1 MTILHYLFVAT
12 AFFSIYIQTKSYAL
26 KDQPEKAAEYEDLL
40 RIRRVMS
47 PLIAGMAALMVAFG
61 AFVVGEAP
69 MFLGVLFTA
78 VWALA
83 SLGDIFI
90 EGSYSTVDEAVKGR
104 YYIIGMA
111 LFILFTLGMGV
122 GLSYYAVAQKGA
134 TFTQLGISLVVAVAL
149 GVAAY
154 RTLAVTD
161 ETRTIMLA
169 YVVSVVSLLCG
180 GILSVITGNAHL
192 AYIGIGYFFSDWFVG
207 LRDFGKKVPPF
218 LQRHVLI
225 VILVLYYTI
234 MLTSID
240 LMLG

>member
-1 MTILHYLFVAT
+1 MTILHFIFVAT
-12 AFFSIYIQTKSYAL
+12 AFFSVYIQTKSYAL
-26 KDQPEKAAEYEDLL
+26 KDQPEKAAEYENLL
-40 RIRRVMS
+40 HIRRVMS

-61 AFVVGEAP
+61 AFVISESP
-69 MFLGVLFTA
+69 RFLGVLFTV

-90 EGSYSTVDEAVKGR
+90 EGSYSTEDEAVKGR

-111 LFILFTLGMGV
+111 LFILFTLGLGV
-122 GLSYYAVAQKGA
+122 GLSWYAVTQNGA
-134 TFTQLGISLVVAVAL
+134 TFAQLGISLLAAAVL

-161 ETRTIMLA
+161 ETRAIMLV
-169 YVVSVVSLLCG
+169 YVVAVVSLLCG
-180 GILSVITGNAHL
+180 GILSAITGDVRL
-192 AYIGIGYFFSDWFVG
+192 AFIGIGYFFSDWFVG

-225 VILVLYYTI
+225 VILMLYYTI

-240 LMLG
+240 LML

>member
-1 MTILHYLFVAT
+1 MTILHFIFIAT
-12 AFFSIYIQTKSYAL
+12 AFFSVYIQTKSYAL

-61 AFVVGEAP
+61 AFVISESP
-69 MFLGVLFTA
+69 RFLGVLFTA
-78 VWALA
+78 VWAFA

-90 EGSYSTVDEAVKGR
+90 EGSYSTEDEAVKGR

-111 LFILFTLGMGV
+111 LFILFTLGLGV
-122 GLSYYAVAQKGA
+122 GLSYYAVAEQGA
-134 TFTQLGISLVVAVAL
+134 TFIQLGIALVVAAAL

-154 RTLAVTD
+154 RTLAVTE
-161 ETRTIMLA
+161 ETRAIMLV
-169 YVVSVVSLLCG
+169 YVVAVVSLLCG
-180 GILSVITGNAHL
+180 GILSAITGNAHL

-207 LRDFGKKVPPF
+207 LRDFGKNVPRF

-225 VILVLYYTI
+225 LILILYYTI

-240 LMLG
+240 LVL